1 MGILELKL
9 GDLVLTN
16 PQQINE
22 VLLEKKFYWLI
33 DSEMSDAVIEIQRGT
48 LIWQSGN
55 YMTGNWYYGIFKNG
69 GFYGVFEN
77 GIFEGGHFG
86 GSWKSGLRLKNN

>member
-9 GDLVLTN
+9 GDLVFTN
-16 PQQINE
+16 PKQINE

-33 DSEMSDAVIEIQRGT
+33 DSEMSDAVIEIQRET
-48 LIWQSGN
+48 LIWHSGN
-55 YMTGNWYYGIFKNG
+55 YMTGNWHYGIFKNG

-77 GIFEGGHFG
+77 GIFEGGYFG
-86 GSWKSGLRLKNN
+86 GTWKSGLRLKNN